1 VRCGRFPSNDD
12 VSSEFAAQFG
22 PPARD
27 SLDHDQIAMP
37 DDRSDGLRGR
47 DLLGLGGLLAGSVVG
62 CTAIGLVIDHL
73 AGSGPVGTL
82 VGVAVGIVLG
92 AIGFAVRVRRALQDM
107 SK

>member
-1 VRCGRFPSNDD
+1 MPHDD
-12 VSSEFAAQFG
+12 PQ
-22 PPARD
+22 P
-27 SLDHDQIAMP
+27 
-37 DDRSDGLRGR
+37 LRGR

-73 AGSGPVGTL
+73 AGSSPVGAL

-92 AIGFAVRVRRALQDM
+92 AIGFVARVRVALRDT